1 MNCND
6 DNLDLVEEIY
16 LTQHQYIRWMV
27 AETTRP
33 DIFGTRGG
41 KVALKNM
48 SAGAELRNQP
58 PPPSELWLMYE
69 RAYGPSKN
77 RKSSEAA
84 VSPPKPQPKPVRKL
98 ERPHDAVWTFFNHN
112 CYIIGVHD
120 DGTVVV
126 RLAVDWCPNKEYR
139 IMLDGTIRHEKR
151 VVEGEKLANW
161 AGGFAKILK
170 SALKEWVQRAEGR
183 KMPPGI
189 QRLIKSSAEASKI
202 WPANYGYGLPGRNA
216 RLPDLLGCGR

>member
-1 MNCND
+1 MNYND

-48 SAGAELRNQP
+48 SAGAELRNQS

-77 RKSSEAA
+77 RKSSQAA

-98 ERPHDAVWTFFNHN
+98 ERPHDAVWTFFNYN
-112 CYIIGVHD
+112 CYVIGVHD

-126 RLAVDWCPNKEYR
+126 RLAVDWCPNGMCR
-139 IMLDGTIRHEKR
+139 ITRSGTLYEGRR
-151 VVEGEKLANW
+151 VVEGENLADR
-161 AGGFAKILK
+161 AEGFGRKIQC
-170 SALKEWVQRAEGR
+170 ALKEWVKSGEGR
-183 KMPPGI
+183 KMPPSI
-189 QRLIKSSAEASKI
+189 QRLIKHGAEARKI
-202 WPANYGYGLPGRNA
+202 WPRRYWRSSSCA
-216 RLPDLLGCGR
+216 